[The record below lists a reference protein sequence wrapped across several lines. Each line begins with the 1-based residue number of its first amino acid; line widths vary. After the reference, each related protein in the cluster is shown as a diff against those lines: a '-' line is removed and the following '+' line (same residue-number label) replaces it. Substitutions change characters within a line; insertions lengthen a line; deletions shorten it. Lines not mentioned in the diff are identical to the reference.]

1 MPSVL
6 VDAWLPRAAER
17 HPDRPAVNALTYA
30 ELLGEVDAT
39 ARRLAGRGVRAG
51 DRVGIALA
59 PGEAFCIALHAVL
72 RLGAVAVPVDLR
84 LSARERERVVQG
96 TVEVIDGAVIGDAGL
111 RGAPARAPRPR
122 RPRHRGA
129 HVGHERD
136 AQGGRARPTATGCG
150 ARWARPSRWACDPAE
165 RWLCALPLSHVGGLS
180 IVMRSAIYA
189 TTAIVH
195 ERFDTD
201 RVLDALVQEDGPT
214 IVSLVPTTLQR
225 LLDAGLRE
233 PPALRWAL
241 LGGAP
246 ATTALQGRAAAAGVP
261 VATTYGL
268 TEACSQVTTLG
279 APLFCTRVRMAGDG
293 EILVSG
299 PTVAGWAGSDRP
311 VLATGDLGE
320 WRPDGALA
328 VAGRKADTIVS
339 GGENVAPA
347 EVEAVLEAH
356 PDVVEAA
363 VHGRADPEWGEA
375 VVATVV
381 ADPDVEAE
389 ELRAWCAER
398 LARFKVPKEIAFTVA
413 LPRTPSGKVARKDL
427 QMSDE
432 RDELIARWD
441 TMAAGW
447 KATRANF
454 QGAMEPVSQW
464 LVEAIHP
471 QPGHSVLE
479 LAAGLGDTGLLAA
492 QLVAPGGSVLI
503 TDGSDN
509 MVAAA
514 REHAE
519 EVGATNVEL
528 RSMQAEWID
537 LPTASVDGVICRFG
551 YMLLLDPE
559 AALRETRRVL
569 KPGGRVA
576 LAVWDDLERN
586 PWMKVLREA
595 LVARGLAPAAVPDGP
610 GPFSLGSEEAVA
622 ELLATA
628 GFEDIEVS
636 PMDLV
641 HGRREPRC
649 LVGSGDADVD
659 HHGRGRPRP
668 GARGALPIA

>member
-1 MPSVL
+1 M
-6 VDAWLPRAAER
+6 
-17 HPDRPAVNALTYA
+17 
-30 ELLGEVDAT
+30 
-39 ARRLAGRGVRAG
+39 
-51 DRVGIALA
+51 
-59 PGEAFCIALHAVL
+59 
-72 RLGAVAVPVDLR
+72 
-84 LSARERERVVQG
+84 
-96 TVEVIDGAVIGDAGL
+96 
-111 RGAPARAPRPR
+111 
-122 RPRHRGA
+122 
-129 HVGHERD
+129 
-136 AQGGRARPTATGCG
+136 
-150 ARWARPSRWACDPAE
+150 
-165 RWLCALPLSHVGGLS
+165 
-180 IVMRSAIYA
+180 MRSAIYA

-268 TEACSQVTTLG
+268 TETCSQVTTLG
-279 APLFCTRVRMAGDG
+279 APLFCTRVRMAADG

-299 PTVAGWAGSDRP
+299 PTVAGWTGSNRP

-328 VAGRKADTIVS
+328 IAGRKADTIVS

-363 VHGRADPEWGEA
+363 VHGRSDPEWGEA

-381 ADPDVEAE
+381 AAPEVEAE

-398 LARFKVPKEIAFTVA
+398 LAQVQGAQGHRLHGGAAAHAVGQGRAKGPA
-413 LPRTPSGKVARKDL
+413 
-427 QMSDE
+427 MSDE
-432 RDELIARWD
+432 REEMIARWD
-441 TMAAGW
+441 SMAAGW

-454 QGAMEPVSQW
+454 QHAMEPVSQW

-503 TDGSDN
+503 TDGSEN

-576 LAVWDDLERN
+576 LAVWDDLEHQPVDEGPARC
-586 PWMKVLREA
+586 
-595 LVARGLAPAAVPDGP
+595 ARGRGGWRPWPCP
-610 GPFSLGSEEAVA
+610 
-622 ELLATA
+622 TA
-628 GFEDIEVS
+628 
-636 PMDLV
+636 
-641 HGRREPRC
+641 
-649 LVGSGDADVD
+649 
-659 HHGRGRPRP
+659 RGRSRWARRRRSPSCSPRP
-668 GARGALPIA
+668 ASRTSRWSRWTSS